1 MNANLASYQLK
12 LITAHTYMQSVE
24 CRPHA
29 PTPANSF
36 LCHVCYFAP
45 VGSLLSRRCLDVSP
59 TTAAMSASL
68 ALSLWFL
75 GKNLSCGAGYWFPEG
90 VSDANPLPPQS
101 SARYHKSQ
109 VFKKIFS
116 GYLMLKV
123 HHAIYRCL

>member
-68 ALSLWFL
+68 ALSLWFQ
-75 GKNLSCGAGYWFPEG
+75 GKSLSCGAEYWFPEG

-101 SARYHKSQ
+101 FPQISG
-109 VFKKIFS
+109 FLKIFS

-123 HHAIYRCL
+123 HHAIDRCL